1 MLFTGVSAT
10 HGIFM
15 RNAKLFQ
22 VPSLGPWVFPLFPDN
37 APHSADDPAFERL
50 EHVPGFRQ
58 AVIIPPADEVPIQS
72 LHDLVQTFPAV
83 AVRPFPESGLEA
95 LDRLSVN
102 PDFGLSTHTDECK
115 SQEFTQPRSTH
126 RTFRLVDLELELH
139 GDKLRNALFYTLGG
153 LPALAVNHE
162 VVGISDE
169 FVTSRFQLF
178 IQFIEYDVGEQ
189 WR

>member
-1 MLFTGVSAT
+1 
-10 HGIFM
+10 M

-22 VPSLGPWVFPLFPDN
+22 VPSLRPWVFPLFPDN
-37 APHSADDPAFERL
+37 APQSADDPAFERL

-58 AVIIPPADEVPIQS
+58 TVIIPPADEVPIQS
-72 LHDLVQTFPAV
+72 LYDLVQAFPAV
-83 AVRPFPESGLEA
+83 AVRQFPDSGLEA

-102 PDFGLSTHTDECK
+102 PDFSLSTHTDECR

-139 GDKLRNALFYTLGG
+139 GDILRNALFYTLGG

-169 FVTSRFQLF
+169 FVTSRFQLL
-178 IQFIEYDVGEQ
+178 IQFVEYDVGEQ